1 MRVKFL
7 LLGPLVAAITIFV
20 WGAFSHLALPWHI
33 TTLKEFQ
40 NNQTVL
46 DAGRANTSGNGIYFS
61 PEGIFAVVAL
71 LPDLSDKTQ
80 DIGGNM
86 AVQFVTDL
94 IVALLLAIVLLS
106 VRSTTVLGR
115 ATVTARVGLA
125 AGIAIHVAHWNWYGF
140 SPAYTMVNLLDVAI
154 GWFLAGLVLGALMKK
169 MQVVT

>member
-1 MRVKFL
+1 M
-7 LLGPLVAAITIFV
+7 
-20 WGAFSHLALPWHI
+20 AL
-33 TTLKEFQ
+33 
-40 NNQTVL
+40 
-46 DAGRANTSGNGIYFS
+46 
-61 PEGIFAVVAL
+61 
-71 LPDLSDKTQ
+71 
-80 DIGGNM
+80 
-86 AVQFVTDL
+86 QFVTDL

-115 ATVTARVGLA
+115 ATVTARMGLA